1 MIKEFSEILIVTKP
15 DLDRI
20 VLDHQRRWVFRIL
33 SKKSINLTEA
43 AALYPPTGEIR
54 LGPWSDFLISH
65 DLDILYDLAAEEV
78 KIYFSGDRQV
88 IGRWHNPQR
97 VRSKVH
103 GPGQIVLLFNYS
115 EPE

>member
-1 MIKEFSEILIVTKP
+1 MIKEFSEIIIVTLP
-15 DLDRI
+15 SLDKI

-43 AALYPPTGEIR
+43 AALYPPNGEIR
-54 LGPWSDFLISH
+54 LGPWSDFLISQ
-65 DLDILYDLAAEEV
+65 DLDVLYDLAGEELTM
-78 KIYFSGDRQV
+78 YFSGDRQV
-88 IGRWHNPQR
+88 VGRWRKPQR